1 MQVTVRAARKHKL
14 VQTSWFHT
22 LSKCT
27 FVCSGSPADGEANGR
42 QVAGRTKDSQF
53 QRQHPQPETLHP
65 RCPPHV
71 VEEQTSRQVPGRLLT
86 CTFRR
91 VQSKDLL
98 DELVHFPPSSLCRSF
113 PFSKCGAVPRGT
125 STAASLWSASLPAP
139 WTWPVRYACARWRER
154 ARYSSLTRHCQR
166 YSSRQL

>member
-1 MQVTVRAARKHKL
+1 MQVTLRAAGKHRL
-14 VQTSWFHT
+14 VQTPWFHT

-71 VEEQTSRQVPGRLLT
+71 VEEQTSGQVPGRQLT
-86 CTFRR
+86 CSFQR
-91 VQSKDLL
+91 VQWKDLL
-98 DELVHFPPSSLCRSF
+98 DELAHFPLLCLSAGALLPASVVRLPEEPPLLLHPGALLCRH
-113 PFSKCGAVPRGT
+113 RGPG
-125 STAASLWSASLPAP
+125 L
-139 WTWPVRYACARWRER
+139 
-154 ARYSSLTRHCQR
+154 
-166 YSSRQL
+166 